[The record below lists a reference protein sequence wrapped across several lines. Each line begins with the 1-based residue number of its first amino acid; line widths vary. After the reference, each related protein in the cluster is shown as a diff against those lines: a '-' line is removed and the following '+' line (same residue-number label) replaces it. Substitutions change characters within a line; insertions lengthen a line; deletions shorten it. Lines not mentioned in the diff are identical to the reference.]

1 MKDVI
6 KKLIIES
13 KKLYISE
20 SYEDFIKSNNVRKGE
35 DDVTVATA
43 LNYKYSEEP
52 MDNEKKAAYSSA
64 VGLLKKAVK
73 SGDLETKE
81 IPQDLATDI
90 QNAKDPEEEKKDNQ
104 QQVTATQNDAA
115 QDFADIGSTNNN
127 DTEVDTDK
135 KEQPTKGL
143 DPEIQSRIEDN
154 KERIQK
160 FRDMRDKIS
169 SEDDMT
175 KYEDYLLNTIENN
188 HETIGDALDELIN
201 IEDSFDEKDPITNFT
216 SQAYDGA
223 GHRLSMISLAARYP
237 DGNTSD
243 FRVERMKKRCEEGD
257 PKYKRD
263 CENYSPYDEPT
274 PQDIEAFKKLQQN
287 QQQSLVDLGLVDEDG
302 MVTVYRGM
310 SGLGDQGPVDYKG
323 SAVDSWSMSPR
334 TAWAFSEAYD
344 SKNMLKAKVPLDRV
358 ILAAASS
365 TEEQFNHSYEFEVTI
380 DSIGLDNV
388 ESVDGSGDMKK
399 IMERKMTK
407 KQNVKILKDK
417 KGNFRVVKEDVEKI
431 KVDINNDNDTD
442 WLRRNREEQKEKAVE
457 ESINNVI
464 DDLLIEAEILSFLT
478 EGDSYEEFIK
488 KNKVKKGDDEVTIA
502 TALGYSYE
510 SGQMSG
516 PKKTAYSAAL
526 GKLGDAM
533 ASGKIDSDDVPQSE
547 KELIKKAAKTRQQ
560 KPTATATQSKD
571 TGDDFADIGSGEPD
585 KKDSED
591 TEKKTSTDRTNDQW
605 SPESRQ
611 STIDQLKQ
619 TRDPKLAKA
628 YETMTKD
635 VEEEYKKLD
644 DEGKQELS
652 KVMTLVD
659 KSFLG
664 NEEERSSAL
673 SELFNNHDAG
683 VSENRAK
690 FYLNSLRKFGGDY
703 KLLGQSGNAGTKA
716 LVSLA
721 EKYLDASQLGGGG
734 DDKLKQVKQS
744 LTTAAKPELESSAD
758 LYEKQKGKF
767 TDEIANPELE
777 KIFNTPPLDRIDNK
791 KFQSIFCPIVDG
803 KPLVPSGGKNSK
815 AYLEQS
821 ISENTSL
828 DATIDVARREV
839 DAGNLNPDFLSALEE
854 HKEKM
859 QDVLKMKIPS
869 DKASQA
875 VSDSYATLFTKLHQA
890 DAEMAPAVL
899 KQFAEMSL
907 YDSEL
912 AKGDQA
918 YLPKDGS
925 FPAGDK
931 LVISNTGEGSTE
943 LVSFI
948 SVKYGK
954 SGDVY
959 GCPANASALQALHPD
974 EEKRDVLGSYV
985 GQPGY
990 TLAIKDE
997 LIENPSAYIRDNLKE
1012 QIKSDSSLKGLFSDD
1027 EIEEIGNVI
1036 SEYKEMVDKF
1046 LEKNTGKDRWATL
1059 QKYLNKDSKVK
1070 KLNDRLKKVATQEK
1084 MAKLVGKANA
1094 NSRFNNNLNPATFIS
1109 ALGATNQIRTSD
1121 GYKGVEHNK
1130 QYIDEGKAKSSTIP
1144 GENDMDK
1151 WYLAPRMYRTPGR
1164 NGGGIQLSFIGEELA
1179 QKGARLGILPSDKP
1193 PKS

>member
-1 MKDVI
+1 MNKII
-6 KKLIIES
+6 KEIIKQLDNMVLKEG
-13 KKLYISE
+13 
-20 SYEDFIKSNNVRKGE
+20 YEDFIKNNTVKKGE
-35 DDVTVATA
+35 DQVSLATA

-52 MDNEKKAAYSSA
+52 MSGERKTAYNAA
-64 VGLLKKAVK
+64 VGILKKGIK
-73 SGDLETKE
+73 SGELETKE
-81 IPQDLATDI
+81 VPQELATDV
-90 QNAKDPEEEKKDNQ
+90 QGAREPEEEKKD
-104 QQVTATQNDAA
+104 VEKKITSTQNNIS
-115 QDFADIGSTNNN
+115 QDFADIGSEKEKGSEENNRSDN
-127 DTEVDTDK
+127 DDS
-135 KEQPTKGL
+135 
-143 DPEIQSRIEDN
+143 EIKSRIDQN

-160 FRDMRDKIS
+160 FREARDKFAALGDKGMI
-169 SEDDMT
+169 E
-175 KYEDYLLNTIENN
+175 YEDYLVDQIQNN
-188 HETIGDALDELIN
+188 EEIIGDALDEILD
-201 IEDSFDEKDPITNFT
+201 IEDAFDEKNPITNFT
-216 SQAYDGA
+216 GQDYDGA

-243 FRVERMKKRCEEGD
+243 FRVERMKKRCEEKD
-257 PKYKRD
+257 PKYAKD
-263 CENYSPYDEPT
+263 CENYSPNDTPT
-274 PQDIEAFKKLQQN
+274 EKDIEAFKRLQKN
-287 QQQSLVDLGLVDEDG
+287 QQQSLVDMGLVDEDG
-302 MVTVYRGM
+302 MVTVYRGAGGVEGEG
-310 SGLGDQGPVDYKG
+310 SVDYKG
-323 SAVDSWSMSPR
+323 SAVDSWSMSP
-334 TAWAFSEAYD
+334 TIAWSYAEVNGG
-344 SKNMLKAKVPLDRV
+344 KNIMKVKVPLDRV
-358 ILAAASS
+358 IMAAAAS
-365 TEEQFNHSYEFEVTI
+365 TRDQFEFPSEFEVTI

-388 ESVDGSGDMKK
+388 ESINYDSDKKK

-407 KQNVKILKDK
+407 KQNIKILKDK
-417 KGNFRVVKEDVEKI
+417 NGNLRVVKEEAKKI
-431 KVDINNDNDTD
+431 KVDINNDDDTD
-442 WLRRNREEQKEKAVE
+442 WLRKNRKSDKGVS
-457 ESINNVI
+457 ESFKNVI
-464 DDLLIEAEILSFLT
+464 SNIIIESNILRLIT
-478 EGDSYEEFIK
+478 EEKSYEDFIK
-488 KNKVKKGDDEVTIA
+488 NNKVKKGKEEVSIA
-502 TALGYSYE
+502 TALQYAYE
-510 SGQMSG
+510 KGQMSA
-516 PKKTAYSAAL
+516 PQKSAYSAAL
-526 GKLGDAM
+526 GKIGDAM
-533 ASGKIDSDDVPQSE
+533 AKGDIDADEVPDSE
-547 KELIKKAAKTRQQ
+547 KDLIKQAAKNRQQ
-560 KPTATATQSKD
+560 EPTATATQSKD
-571 TGDDFADIGSGEPD
+571 TADDFADIGSGETD

-591 TEKKTSTDRTNDQW
+591 REKKASTDRANDQW

-611 STIDQLKQ
+611 STIDQLK

-664 NEEERSSAL
+664 SEEQRSDSL
-673 SELFNNHDAG
+673 FELFNSHDAG

-721 EKYLDASQLGGGG
+721 EKYLDASQLGSGG

-839 DAGNLNPDFLSALEE
+839 EAGNLNPDFLSALEE

-890 DAEMAPAVL
+890 DEEMAPAVL

-997 LIENPSAYIRDNLKE
+997 LIENPSAYIRENLKE
-1012 QIKSDSSLKGLFSDD
+1012 QMESDSSLKGLFSDD

-1036 SEYKEMVDKF
+1036 SEYKELVDKF
-1046 LEKNTGKDRWATL
+1046 LEKNTGKDRWAAL

-1094 NSRFNNNLNPATFIS
+1094 NSRFNNNLNAATFIS
-1109 ALGATNQIRTSD
+1109 VLGATNQIRTSD

-1164 NGGGIQLSFIGEELA
+1164 NGGGIQLSFIGDELA
-1179 QKGARLGILPSDKP
+1179 QKGEILGILPSDKP

>member
-1 MKDVI
+1 MKI
-6 KKLIIES
+6 GISNLISDLVES
-13 KKLYISE
+13 T
-20 SYEDFIKSNNVRKGE
+20 VRS
-35 DDVTVATA
+35 
-43 LNYKYSEEP
+43 L
-52 MDNEKKAAYSSA
+52 NEKKEKIDPDTRVKYTTRTGKDGETSYKNALASDKDSPQYKAALALRDKDS
-64 VGLLKKAVK
+64 K
-73 SGDLETKE
+73 
-81 IPQDLATDI
+81 QDD
-90 QNAKDPEEEKKDNQ
+90 E
-104 QQVTATQNDAA
+104 
-115 QDFADIGSTNNN
+115 
-127 DTEVDTDK
+127 DK
-135 KEQPTKGL
+135 KSEKQKRDADAERVDSSDFEKLVGDEEPESDNTKDL
-143 DPEIQSRIEDN
+143 DPEIQSRIDQN

-160 FRDMRDKIS
+160 FREARDKFATKG
-169 SEDDMT
+169 DDGMIE
-175 KYEDYLLNTIENN
+175 YEDYLVDQIENN
-188 HETIGDALDELIN
+188 EEIIGDALDEILD
-201 IEDSFDEKDPITNFT
+201 IEDAFDEKNPITSFT
-216 SQAYDGA
+216 GQDYDGT

-257 PKYKRD
+257 PKYKND
-263 CENYSPYDEPT
+263 CENYSPNDTPT
-274 PQDIEAFKKLQQN
+274 EKDIEAFKRLQKN
-287 QQQSLVDLGLVDEDG
+287 QQQSLVDMGLVDEDG
-302 MVTVYRGM
+302 MVTVYRGAGGIEGEG
-310 SGLGDQGPVDYKG
+310 SVDYKG
-323 SAVDSWSMSPR
+323 SAVDSWSMSP
-334 TAWAFSEAYD
+334 TIAWSYAEIND
-344 SKNMLKAKVPLDRV
+344 GKNIMKAKVPLDRV
-358 ILAAASS
+358 IMAAAAS
-365 TEEQFNHSYEFEVTI
+365 TREQFEFPSEFEVTI

-388 ESVDGSGDMKK
+388 ESINYDSDKKK
-399 IMERKMTK
+399 IMERKNTK
-407 KQNVKILKDK
+407 
-417 KGNFRVVKEDVEKI
+417 KI

-442 WLRRNREEQKEKAVE
+442 WLRKNRNKQKQNVE
-457 ESINNVI
+457 EKMKI
-464 DDLLIEAEILSFLT
+464 DISNLIGSLVDATVKSLNEAPKEP
-478 EGDSYEEFIK
+478 DSKTRIK
-488 KNKVKKGDDEVTIA
+488 KGKGTVSYKTAISYTDDERNEDP
-502 TALGYSYE
+502 S
-510 SGQMSG
+510 
-516 PKKTAYSAAL
+516 
-526 GKLGDAM
+526 
-533 ASGKIDSDDVPQSE
+533 
-547 KELIKKAAKTRQQ
+547 KKAAYDAAVALRDKPSEDDVTPTQQ
-560 KPTATATQSKD
+560 TTDTDDGAADDETSVGDGGLDALKD
-571 TGDDFADIGSGEPD
+571 KGPDDEQ
-585 KKDSED
+585 KKDDESY
-591 TEKKTSTDRTNDQW
+591 QW
-605 SPESRQ
+605 SPEGRE
-611 STIDQLKQ
+611 STVDQLRQVDTKV
-619 TRDPKLAKA
+619 AKA

-644 DEGKQELS
+644 DEGKQELT

-664 NEEERSSAL
+664 SEEERASAL
-673 SELFNNHDAG
+673 FDLFSNHDAG
-683 VSENRAK
+683 VSENREK

-703 KLLGQSGNAGTKA
+703 KLLGQSGNAGTRG

-734 DDKLKQVKQS
+734 DDKLKRVKQS

-828 DATIDVARREV
+828 DATIDVARKEV
-839 DAGNLNPDFLSALEE
+839 DDGNLNPEFLSALEK
-854 HKEKM
+854 HKENM

-869 DKASQA
+869 NEASQA
-875 VSDSYATLFTKLHQA
+875 VSDSYATLFTELHQA

-931 LVISNTGEGSTE
+931 LVISKAGKGSTE

-959 GCPANASALQALHPD
+959 GCPANASALQTLHPD
-974 EEKRDVLGSYV
+974 EEKRDVLGSYI

-997 LIENPSAYIRDNLKE
+997 LIENPAAYIRENLKE
-1012 QIKSDSSLKGLFSDD
+1012 QMKSDSSLKGLFSDG

-1036 SEYKEMVDKF
+1036 SEYKELVDKF
-1046 LEKNTGKDRWATL
+1046 LEKNTGKDRWAAL
-1059 QKYLNKDSKVK
+1059 QKYLNKNRNVK

-1109 ALGATNQIRTSD
+1109 ALATTNQIRTSD

-1130 QYIDEGKAKSSTIP
+1130 QYIDNGKAKSSTVP
-1144 GENDMDK
+1144 GENNMDK
-1151 WYLAPRMYRTPGR
+1151 WYLAPRMYRTAGR
-1164 NGGGIQLSFIGEELA
+1164 NGGGIQLSFIGDELA
-1179 QKGARLGILPSDKP
+1179 EKGERIGILPSDNP